1 MARDGNAHWHSVI
14 SQPAPIDQLNIYNPL
29 NGDFWWG
36 LPEVKDLNIL
46 KIFITNAQ
54 EWIQWIIVNVFQPK
68 RENMCHRNV
77 NKFESFSHS
86 DDKLWRKRFIKKI
99 VGGCLLKVWVFKLFQ
114 EMLKGDTEEARQL
127 FVRKRLSS
135 TAMLVERGWNATT
148 TFQKVQMN
156 GRWQQ
161 LYLSSSSGLSL
172 FWAPSSKALKQCNWN
187 SRRCTTVS
195 FLGFF
200 VPTPDEVDV
209 QWRKFCWLSSA
220 HGLAGRGR
228 RGSRTVKTNVP
239 PPL

>member
-1 MARDGNAHWHSVI
+1 MLKNEYSELLWMSSSPNVRICVI
-14 SQPAPIDQLNIYNPL
+14 GMLINLKVLAILRQTLKEKVHIKENLYN
-29 NGDFWWG
+29 WG
-36 LPEVKDLNIL
+36 
-46 KIFITNAQ
+46 
-54 EWIQWIIVNVFQPK
+54 
-68 RENMCHRNV
+68 
-77 NKFESFSHS
+77 
-86 DDKLWRKRFIKKI
+86 
-99 VGGCLLKVWVFKLFQ
+99 GGSLLKVWFFHFFKRCWR
-114 EMLKGDTEEARQL
+114 GYTEEARQL
-127 FVRKRLSS
+127 FDRKRLSS
-135 TAMLVERGWNATT
+135 NAMLVERGWNATT